1 MRFQAPGKPGMYNF
15 TIYVRSDSY
24 IELGRYSSPTF
35 WLAHQRKA
43 SIWLVRTWKPY
54 KDVRHQFSI
63 QVHEKPPEI
72 DIEEYMDDDEEDPED
87 DGFITG
93 KNHKIISKI

>member
-24 IELGRYSSPTF
+24 IELGLFSNSDP
-35 WLAHQRKA
+35 WLALNEFQFDW
-43 SIWLVRTWKPY
+43 SFWKPF

-72 DIEEYMDDDEEDPED
+72 DIEEYMDDDDEDPED

-93 KNHKIISKI
+93 KYHNISKI

>member
-1 MRFQAPGKPGMYNF
+1 M
-15 TIYVRSDSY
+15 
-24 IELGRYSSPTF
+24 
-35 WLAHQRKA
+35 
-43 SIWLVRTWKPY
+43 
-54 KDVRHQFSI
+54 RHQFSI